1 MILCLVIF
9 VLTIA
14 SFLWGKISMGLTALL
29 SMVLLVLTGCIDITT
44 ALSGFSNSNTIIMA
58 CMFIISAGFS
68 KTQMVAKLSRGVAK
82 AAKGSFTRVLT
93 GYIIVTFLIA
103 QIVPSAMAVFS
114 IVFPLALG
122 VCDEMKV
129 SPSKIMFSIGIVAIS
144 TVTALPIGAG
154 AVYPA
159 QYNGLLENLGAG
171 AFQFKFWDVGLARL
185 PGVIAVML
193 YAILLAPKFAP
204 EKPVIETRE
213 VKPVGAAGAVK
224 LSPVQEVVGY
234 LVFFG
239 VILGLIVTSLQLIKI
254 PVIGEDGTATL
265 MKLDTCVFPL
275 IGALL
280 MVAFGILKPKEA
292 YVSIGMG
299 GMVLTYVGVLAL
311 ASGLTNTGTGAL
323 IGNAIAWI
331 FIPLGWGNWQSAV
344 ATITGLIAKENV
356 VGTFGVL
363 FGGFDE
369 VAENGWQIWANMRE
383 VFTPLAAYSFL
394 VFNLL
399 CAPCFAAMGA
409 IKREMNSA
417 KWTLFAIGYQ
427 CVFAYAVSLVLYQL
441 GMLFTGHGNL
451 LGSIFAFAIAA
462 LILYLLFRPYK
473 ESRTLSKP
481 VKI

>member
-1 MILCLVIF
+1 MSVHMILCLVIF

-239 VILGLIVTSLQLIKI
+239 VILGLVVTSLQLIKI
-254 PVIGEDGTATL
+254 PVIGEDGTTTL

-323 IGNAIAWI
+323 IGNAIASLFGQNANGYLIGLVFFLVPFVLTQFMMNWAVLNMFTPI
-331 FIPLGWGNWQSAV
+331 AILTCTAIGANPIGPLVLV
-344 ATITGLIAKENV
+344 ATGALTA
-356 VGTFGVL
+356 F
-363 FGGFDE
+363 
-369 VAENGWQIWANMRE
+369 M
-383 VFTPLAAYSFL
+383 TPLATPS
-394 VFNLL
+394 V
-399 CAPCFAAMGA
+399 AMFMG
-409 IKREMNSA
+409 
-417 KWTLFAIGYQ
+417 IGGYDQ
-427 CVFAYAVSLVLYQL
+427 KTMFKMGWLP
-441 GMLFTGHGNL
+441 
-451 LGSIFAFAIAA
+451 A
-462 LILYLLFRPYK
+462 LILCIVNVVWVMTIFPAY
-473 ESRTLSKP
+473 
-481 VKI
+481 

>member
-1 MILCLVIF
+1 
-9 VLTIA
+9 
-14 SFLWGKISMGLTALL
+14 
-29 SMVLLVLTGCIDITT
+29 
-44 ALSGFSNSNTIIMA
+44 
-58 CMFIISAGFS
+58 
-68 KTQMVAKLSRGVAK
+68 
-82 AAKGSFTRVLT
+82 
-93 GYIIVTFLIA
+93 
-103 QIVPSAMAVFS
+103 
-114 IVFPLALG
+114 
-122 VCDEMKV
+122 MKV

-254 PVIGEDGTATL
+254 PVIGEDGTTTL

-323 IGNAIAWI
+323 IGNAIASLFGQNANGYLIGLVFFLVPFVLTQFMMNWAVLNMFAPI
-331 FIPLGWGNWQSAV
+331 AILTCTAIGANPIGPLVLV
-344 ATITGLIAKENV
+344 ATGANPIGPLVLVATGALTA
-356 VGTFGVL
+356 F
-363 FGGFDE
+363 
-369 VAENGWQIWANMRE
+369 M
-383 VFTPLAAYSFL
+383 TPLATPS
-394 VFNLL
+394 V
-399 CAPCFAAMGA
+399 AMFMG
-409 IKREMNSA
+409 
-417 KWTLFAIGYQ
+417 IGGYDQ
-427 CVFAYAVSLVLYQL
+427 KTMFKMGWLP
-441 GMLFTGHGNL
+441 
-451 LGSIFAFAIAA
+451 A
-462 LILYLLFRPYK
+462 LILCIVNVLWVMTIFPAY
-473 ESRTLSKP
+473 
-481 VKI
+481 

>member
-1 MILCLVIF
+1 MSVHMILCLVIF

-204 EKPVIETRE
+204 EKPVI
-213 VKPVGAAGAVK
+213 
-224 LSPVQEVVGY
+224 
-234 LVFFG
+234 
-239 VILGLIVTSLQLIKI
+239 
-254 PVIGEDGTATL
+254 GEDGTTTL

-323 IGNAIAWI
+323 IGNAIASLFGQNANGYLI
-331 FIPLGWGNWQSAV
+331 GLVFFLVPFVLTQFMMNWAVLNMFAPIAILTCTAIGANPIGPMVLV
-344 ATITGLIAKENV
+344 ATGALTA
-356 VGTFGVL
+356 F
-363 FGGFDE
+363 
-369 VAENGWQIWANMRE
+369 M
-383 VFTPLAAYSFL
+383 TPLATPS
-394 VFNLL
+394 V
-399 CAPCFAAMGA
+399 AMFMG
-409 IKREMNSA
+409 
-417 KWTLFAIGYQ
+417 IGGYDQ
-427 CVFAYAVSLVLYQL
+427 KTMFKMGWLP
-441 GMLFTGHGNL
+441 
-451 LGSIFAFAIAA
+451 A
-462 LILYLLFRPYK
+462 LILCIVNVLWVMTIFPAY
-473 ESRTLSKP
+473 
-481 VKI
+481 

>member
-1 MILCLVIF
+1 MSVHMILCLVIF

-103 QIVPSAMAVFS
+103 QIVPSAMAVF
-114 IVFPLALG
+114 
-122 VCDEMKV
+122 
-129 SPSKIMFSIGIVAIS
+129 GIVAIS

-254 PVIGEDGTATL
+254 PVIGEDGTTTL

-323 IGNAIAWI
+323 IGNAIASLFGQNANGYLIGLVFFLVPFVLTQFMMNWAVLNMFAPI
-331 FIPLGWGNWQSAV
+331 AILTCTAIGANPIGPLVLV
-344 ATITGLIAKENV
+344 ATGALTA
-356 VGTFGVL
+356 F
-363 FGGFDE
+363 
-369 VAENGWQIWANMRE
+369 M
-383 VFTPLAAYSFL
+383 TPLATPS
-394 VFNLL
+394 V
-399 CAPCFAAMGA
+399 AMFMG
-409 IKREMNSA
+409 
-417 KWTLFAIGYQ
+417 IGGYDQ
-427 CVFAYAVSLVLYQL
+427 KTMFKMGWLP
-441 GMLFTGHGNL
+441 
-451 LGSIFAFAIAA
+451 A
-462 LILYLLFRPYK
+462 LILCIVNVLWVMTIFPAY
-473 ESRTLSKP
+473 
-481 VKI
+481 

>member
-1 MILCLVIF
+1 MSIHMILCLVIF

-171 AFQFKFWDVGLARL
+171 MYQFKFWDVGLARL

-254 PVIGEDGTATL
+254 PVIGEDGTTTL

-292 YVSIGMG
+292 YASIGMG

-323 IGNAIAWI
+323 IGNAIASLFGQNANGYLIGLVFFLVPFVLTQFMMNWAVLNMFAPI
-331 FIPLGWGNWQSAV
+331 AILTCTAIGANPIGPLVLV
-344 ATITGLIAKENV
+344 ATGALTA
-356 VGTFGVL
+356 F
-363 FGGFDE
+363 
-369 VAENGWQIWANMRE
+369 M
-383 VFTPLAAYSFL
+383 TPLATPS
-394 VFNLL
+394 V
-399 CAPCFAAMGA
+399 AMFMG
-409 IKREMNSA
+409 
-417 KWTLFAIGYQ
+417 IGGYDQ
-427 CVFAYAVSLVLYQL
+427 KTMFKMGWLP
-441 GMLFTGHGNL
+441 
-451 LGSIFAFAIAA
+451 A
-462 LILYLLFRPYK
+462 LILCIVNVVWVMTVFPAY
-473 ESRTLSKP
+473 
-481 VKI
+481 

>member
-254 PVIGEDGTATL
+254 PVIGKDGTTTL

-299 GMVLTYVGVLAL
+299 GMVLT
-311 ASGLTNTGTGAL
+311 
-323 IGNAIAWI
+323 
-331 FIPLGWGNWQSAV
+331 
-344 ATITGLIAKENV
+344 
-356 VGTFGVL
+356 
-363 FGGFDE
+363 
-369 VAENGWQIWANMRE
+369 
-383 VFTPLAAYSFL
+383 
-394 VFNLL
+394 
-399 CAPCFAAMGA
+399 
-409 IKREMNSA
+409 
-417 KWTLFAIGYQ
+417 
-427 CVFAYAVSLVLYQL
+427 
-441 GMLFTGHGNL
+441 
-451 LGSIFAFAIAA
+451 
-462 LILYLLFRPYK
+462 
-473 ESRTLSKP
+473 
-481 VKI
+481 